1 MKLSDKV
8 MIFGGGLT
16 VIYLGYSL
24 IKRKIT
30 ARHLDNYNMCCM
42 KISEACSK
50 SGEKIGKV
58 EGLLHL

>member
-1 MKLSDKV
+1 MKLTDKA
-8 MIFGGGLT
+8 MMFTGGLT

-24 IKRKIT
+24 LKRKIT

-42 KISEACSK
+42 KISEACAK
-50 SGEKIGKV
+50 SGEKIDKV